1 MEAMKKN
8 SSSLNRT
15 KVNKNLNKV
24 DETWKWI
31 TKRET
36 FTVFFTYARGHHVD
50 IYKRHIPMIVE
61 TQDSLKKAA
70 LITEH
75 LGNLLARLE
84 EFLPEL
90 QELLRSTLV
99 HLDILS
105 RDIRGDVNER
115 LV

>member
-1 MEAMKKN
+1 
-8 SSSLNRT
+8 
-15 KVNKNLNKV
+15 
-24 DETWKWI
+24 
-31 TKRET
+31 
-36 FTVFFTYARGHHVD
+36 
-50 IYKRHIPMIVE
+50 MIVE

-105 RDIRGDVNER
+105 RDIRGDANER